1 MHPFEPI
8 AKVKSNALTE
18 LFHRY
23 LEFLYQNYLQQ
34 GENKIWMREGDL
46 DKPLGGPYLN
56 QTLRCVLCEYR
67 TVTQGLPNTFIF
79 QGENGDGRRFFIRK
93 ILEVCYKSIH
103 HIGWEQAK
111 DEKVSFRFPVYIP
124 KDMLQER
131 VHGGSQLDL
140 IELVCQCVIR
150 QLELTDK
157 YELKIARELVTE
169 LGHMG
174 KLVVLFEEE
183 TCRDNQDFV
192 ERLNTLVGL
201 EYQPIVVFIELPQFE
216 INEMGNCYCIR
227 MEMLTVP
234 QIVKYLTAELPEL
247 YSYKETEKM
256 LREQSEV
263 VTLLHKPERMQ
274 IHVRVVREN
283 PELRKATTINQIY
296 DAFLSARINWAYKR
310 QIGQKY
316 SKKELESWLIKR
328 AKGENSQDSCQDEQ
342 CWKFFAD
349 TELFQKHST
358 DFRFEGCKYYLIA
371 KSYISPN
378 LQAKDLRKR
387 LLKILMNESFMV
399 LKFFAGLYIA
409 LGKNQNA
416 LFKQLISLMDDAK
429 VRKKYKEPAGL
440 LAEVLTFTN
449 RVGAD
454 GPEFVKWACREMR
467 KNTYDTSVLEV
478 LAELSQAN
486 TNEAITHQLLE
497 QYLATYNARE
507 KRRIVYC
514 FGYMSQVDFPN
525 QLIEDLCA
533 PNPLPPT
540 KESLHLQYHISA
552 ALVDRC
558 WEIQDIRDYFPA
570 LEQALSR
577 NSDPILRSDFDT
589 LFARLNG
596 QEYQYRDTQNQ
607 CENQLIDMLEHG
619 PYWQKAHAA
628 GAIGRRNYDHD
639 TLGIS
644 SISTKLIQVLVNTIS
659 TIFCLGDEGH
669 KEWKTVSYIVE
680 SCCQLAVKN
689 NYRNKM
695 KMELRRL
702 LEFQLSALSCSGV
715 SIVAYK
721 HLQVAL
727 KLVGTGLKYLIDGK
741 GDIRTELGL
750 CFSSGE
756 NFLQALSRAF
766 CGEQGADWIGL
777 KEEIKRLESWSTPE
791 GAEQELRGIFQE
803 MSGCNG
809 KLNFSLAYLWY
820 GDTPQM
826 AGFFFLFQNDIYF
839 ITCRHCFFR
848 KGGNPKEPRLSA
860 EALNQVSFFPACL
873 NNQGRYHGVICYPEN
888 LYASAFFDGCA
899 DEDTVIYRL
908 TDIPASFAQV
918 VFSENDLPDG
928 KILQEERLEAFSF
941 PDKSRTQ
948 GKWFQCTCYK
958 SGAHGFFTMHT
969 DTIFNEEDANWFSG
983 VPVIKSSDIITGMWK
998 GSRGAKGE
1006 VWGITIQSILDKLD
1020 QIVEER
1026 GTINE

>member
-1 MHPFEPI
+1 MHPFELI

-56 QTLRCVLCEYR
+56 QTLRCVLCEYC
-67 TVTQGLPNTFIF
+67 TVPQGLPNIFIF

-93 ILEVCYKSIH
+93 IIEACYKSIH
-103 HIGWEQAK
+103 HIGWEQAR

-124 KDMLQER
+124 KDMLRER
-131 VHGGSQLDL
+131 VYGGSQLDL
-140 IELVCQCVIR
+140 IELVYQCVIR

-157 YELKIARELVTE
+157 DELKIARELATE

-183 TCRDNQDFV
+183 TCRDNKNFI

-201 EYQPIVVFIELPQFE
+201 EYQPMVVFIELPQL
-216 INEMGNCYCIR
+216 EMNNVGNCYCIR

-247 YSYKETEKM
+247 YSFKETEKM

-296 DAFLSARINWAYKR
+296 DAFLSARINLAYKS
-310 QIGQKY
+310 QMGQKH
-316 SKKELESWLIKR
+316 SKIELEEWLIRR
-328 AKGENSQDSCQDEQ
+328 AKGESSQDSCLDEH
-342 CWKFFAD
+342 CLKCFAD
-349 TELFQKHST
+349 TELFHKHST

-371 KSYISPN
+371 KSYIGTK
-378 LQAKDLRKR
+378 LKAKEIRKR
-387 LLKILMNESFMV
+387 LLKILMNENLMV

-409 LGKNQNA
+409 LGKNQDA
-416 LFKQLISLMDDAK
+416 LFKQLVSLMDDSK

-440 LAEVLTFTN
+440 LADVLTFTN

-454 GPEFVKWACREMR
+454 GPEFVKWAVQEMG
-467 KNTYDTSVLEV
+467 KKTYDTSVLEI
-478 LAELSQAN
+478 LSKLSQADPN
-486 TNEAITHQLLE
+486 VAITHQLLE
-497 QYLATYNARE
+497 QYSKTDNARE

-525 QLIEDLCA
+525 RLIEELCT

-540 KESLHLQYHISA
+540 KERLHLQYHISA

-558 WEIQDIRDYFPA
+558 WEIEDIRDYFPA
-570 LEQALSR
+570 LEQAMSR

-589 LFARLNG
+589 LFAKLNG

-607 CENQLIDMLEHG
+607 CENQLIDMLEYG

-639 TLGIS
+639 MLGIS
-644 SISTKLIQVLVNTIS
+644 SIAAKLIQALDNTIS
-659 TIFCLGDEGH
+659 TIFRLGDEGY
-669 KEWKTVSYIVE
+669 KELKTVSYIIE

-689 NYRNKM
+689 NYCDEV
-695 KMELRRL
+695 KMELRKL
-702 LEFQLSALSCSGV
+702 LESQLSVLSGSGV

-727 KLVGTGLKYLIDGK
+727 KLVGTGLKYLTDGK

-756 NFLQALSRAF
+756 NFLQTLSRAF
-766 CGEQGADWIGL
+766 SGKQGADWMGL
-777 KEEIKRLESWSTPE
+777 KEEIKKLESWSTPE
-791 GAEQELRGIFQE
+791 GAEQELRDIFRE
-803 MSGCNG
+803 RSGCNG
-809 KLNFSLAYLWY
+809 KLDFSLAYLWY
-820 GDTPQM
+820 GDIPKM

-848 KGGNPKEPRLSA
+848 KDGIPKEPRLSA
-860 EALNQVSFFPACL
+860 EELNQVTFFPACL

-888 LYASAFFDGCA
+888 LYASASFDGCA
-899 DEDTVIYRL
+899 DEDTIIYRL

-918 VFSENDLPDG
+918 VFSEKNLPDG

-941 PDKSRTQ
+941 PEKSRTQ

-958 SGAHGFFTMHT
+958 NGARGFFTMYT
-969 DTIFNEEDANWFSG
+969 DTTFNGEEVNWFSG
-983 VPVIKSSDIITGMWK
+983 VPVIKSSDVIIGMWK

-1026 GTINE
+1026 GAINE